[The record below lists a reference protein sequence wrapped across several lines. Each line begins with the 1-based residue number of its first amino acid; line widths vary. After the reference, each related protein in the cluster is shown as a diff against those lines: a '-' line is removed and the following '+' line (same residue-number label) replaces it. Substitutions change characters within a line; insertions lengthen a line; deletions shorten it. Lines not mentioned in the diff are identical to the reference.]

1 MSETKKGL
9 TSQQK
14 QLIAICVVVYF
25 VSYLTRKNYSSVLA
39 NIGESFRIT
48 ETAASFALTGM
59 AIFYGTGQL
68 LSGWL
73 GDRTKPKYLISA
85 GLFTTAAINGVL
97 PFCSQLPENI
107 RIPLLTVFWSV
118 NGLAQAMMWPPIV
131 KMLSSSLSTDEYKKA
146 TVKVSYGS
154 QAATIAIYL
163 FGYLSVRF
171 SVWEYIFFVPA
182 ALAAIAAVVVLIK
195 APDVGIV
202 KREKTQASKSSGAF
216 PYLLLGS
223 IMLVTMLQGIMRDG
237 VADWLP
243 TYIDDRFGVSAENA
257 ILMGVAP
264 PILSIVFYEIT
275 SFLSRRVFKNEMLC
289 SAVIFGTG
297 FLSSFVL
304 SMFSESSII
313 LSVAMSTIVSA
324 SMHGVNLVLT
334 CMIPQY
340 FAKTGRVAFVAGL
353 INSCTYLGS
362 ALSGYGFAALAAL
375 IGWGGT
381 IVGWA
386 IICAFACVICLVM
399 TRKWG
404 RYKEQ

>member
-14 QLIAICVVVYF
+14 QLIAICVAVYF

-39 NIGESFRIT
+39 NIGESFKIT

-73 GDRTKPKYLISA
+73 GDRTKPKYLIA
-85 GLFTTAAINGVL
+85 TGLFTTAAINGVL
-97 PFCSQLPENI
+97 PFCSALPENV
-107 RIPLLTVFWSV
+107 RIPLLTVFWSI

-131 KMLSSSLSTDEYKKA
+131 KMLSSTLSTDEYKKA

-154 QAATIAIYL
+154 QAATVAIYL

-171 SVWEYIFFVPA
+171 SVWEYIFYVPA
-182 ALAAIAAVVVLIK
+182 VLAAIAAVVVLIK

-202 KREKTQASKSSGAF
+202 KREKTQTEKTTHAF

-223 IMLVTMLQGIMRDG
+223 IMFVTMLQGIMRDG

-243 TYIDDRFGVSAENA
+243 TYIDDRFGISAENA
-257 ILMGVAP
+257 ILMGIAP

-275 SFLSRRVFKNEMLC
+275 SYLSRRVFKNEMLC

-304 SMFSESSII
+304 SMFSESSVV
-313 LSVAMSTIVSA
+313 LSVTMSTIVSA
-324 SMHGVNLVLT
+324 SMHGVNLILT

-340 FAKTGRVAFVAGL
+340 FSKTGRVAFIAGL

-386 IICAFACVICLVM
+386 IICAVACVICLVM
-399 TRKWG
+399 TRKWAK
-404 RYKEQ
+404 YKE